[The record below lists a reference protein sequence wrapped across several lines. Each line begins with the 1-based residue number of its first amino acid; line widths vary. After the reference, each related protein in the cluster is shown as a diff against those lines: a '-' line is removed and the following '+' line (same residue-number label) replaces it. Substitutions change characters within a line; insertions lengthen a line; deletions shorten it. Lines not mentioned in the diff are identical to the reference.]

1 MIKIKTLVVHREFES
16 TYNQISVLKTL
27 DGKVKAIINGYIN
40 QPKKNTKTI
49 VVNKKEY
56 RLDWSNT

>member
-1 MIKIKTLVVHREFES
+1 MTVLKVYRQFES
-16 TYNQISVLKTL
+16 TYNQVSVLKTL

-49 VVNKKEY
+49 VLNRVEY
-56 RLDWSNT
+56 ALDWSNV

>member
-1 MIKIKTLVVHREFES
+1 MVVLKVHRQFES
-16 TYNQISVLKTL
+16 TYNQVSVLKTL

-49 VVNKKEY
+49 VVNKIVYK
-56 RLDWSNT
+56 LDWSNV